1 MRNVLGMTGTDF
13 LDESVGLFSVASIR
27 LSEGCHHPK
36 SKAKVES
43 ALASFWLICTVQGE
57 HSCNIL
63 LGEVP
68 VAGALLVN
76 VSSLYG

>member
-1 MRNVLGMTGTDF
+1 MTGTDF
-13 LDESVGLFSVASIR
+13 LDESVVLFSMASIR

-36 SKAKVES
+36 NQAKVKT
-43 ALASFWLICTVQGE
+43 ALASFWLICTLQGE
-57 HSCNIL
+57 HSSSIL

-68 VAGALLVN
+68 VAGGLLVN